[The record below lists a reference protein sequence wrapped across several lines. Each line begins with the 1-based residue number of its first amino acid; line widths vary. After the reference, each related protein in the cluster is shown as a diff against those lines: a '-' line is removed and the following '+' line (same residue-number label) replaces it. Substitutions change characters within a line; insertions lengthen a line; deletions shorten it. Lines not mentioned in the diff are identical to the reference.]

1 MKSRAKSAS
10 DWTKDER
17 LEEEK
22 EIEAGQ
28 QEEWEK
34 QKEHKRLQEQE

>member
-1 MKSRAKSAS
+1 MKSRAQSAS

-22 EIEAGQ
+22 EIEEEQ
-28 QEEWEK
+28 QEE
-34 QKEHKRLQEQE
+34 